1 MAAAACGRVDLDV
14 ATLGTSDAHVETVG
28 ESAPLAGHAEY
39 GPMSIRDR
47 LKTTGVWYFT
57 DAMTVEAA
65 GAFAARVE
73 EVGYSAL
80 WLPDTVGRDPMAHIA
95 YLATQTRSLVF
106 ATGIAS
112 IFHRHPGPMKQAAL
126 TLAEQ
131 TGGRFVLGLGVSHAP
146 MVAGLRQLDYS
157 RPLSQMR
164 SYLEAMGSSPYGA
177 PAPAEQP
184 PTLLAALGPKM
195 LELAATHADGAH
207 PYWTTPEHTAQART
221 ILGPDKLLCVEQK
234 VVLTTDAGGAR
245 DAAGAAIAAY
255 ANLPNYRNNWTRL
268 GFSDDEIDH
277 RDARF
282 VDALVAWGDDASIRG
297 RVQAHHDA
305 GADHVCIQPLSVEGF
320 GRLDWAALEA
330 LAPTA

>member
-1 MAAAACGRVDLDV
+1 MDL
-14 ATLGTSDAHVETVG
+14 
-28 ESAPLAGHAEY
+28 
-39 GPMSIRDR
+39 RQR
-47 LKTTGVWYFT
+47 LRTTGVWYFT
-57 DAMTVEAA
+57 DAMTVDAA
-65 GAFAARVE
+65 SAFAVRVE
-73 EVGYSAL
+73 ELGYSAL

-95 YLATQTRSLVF
+95 YLATQAKTLLF

-157 RPLSQMR
+157 NPLTKMR
-164 SYLEAMGSSPYGA
+164 QYLDAMDASPYGA

-207 PYWTTPEHTAQART
+207 PYWTTPEHTAQARA

-234 VVLTTDAGGAR
+234 VVLTTDAAAAR
-245 DAAGAAIAAY
+245 AAAGARGARVCRSAELPEHLAA
-255 ANLPNYRNNWTRL
+255 PRL
-268 GFSDDEIDH
+268 LRR
-277 RDARF
+277 RDRAARPRF
-282 VDALVAWGDDASIRG
+282 IDALVAWGDDDAVRG
-297 RVQAHHDA
+297 RIREHHDA
-305 GADHVCIQPLSVEGF
+305 GADHVCIQPLSPEGF
-320 GRLDWAALEA
+320 GVLDWSALER
-330 LAPTA
+330 LAPNA